1 MAGIYGIDPILSY
14 TFTEPENN
22 AILRGNEIVRGP
34 SPGSLMDYLNQY
46 HPKFAYIVKKG
57 EFARLFG
64 DTQFRGTLFLPK
76 EESLEENVVMNMDTN
91 TCRTV
96 IRYHVMDGFYPK
108 SVLMTSPFQQL
119 QPRMQGQL
127 ILASINWVPYLNMET
142 IVLNNCSPIEQF
154 DIQCSNAYVHVIS
167 QPM

>member
-1 MAGIYGIDPILSY
+1 MAGIYGIDPILNY

-22 AILRGNEIVRGP
+22 AILRGNVRLTTP
-34 SPGSLMDYLNQY
+34 PPGSLMDYLDKY

-57 EFARLFG
+57 EFAQIFS

-76 EESLEENVVMNMDTN
+76 EESLDENVVMNMDIN

-108 SVLMTSPFQQL
+108 EVLMTSPFQQL
-119 QPRMQGQL
+119 QPRLQGQT
-127 ILASINWVPYLNMET
+127 IVASIHWVPFLNMET

-154 DIQCSNAYVHVIS
+154 DIKCSNAYVHIIS
-167 QPM
+167 QSM

>member
-1 MAGIYGIDPILSY
+1 MAGIYGIDPILNY

-22 AILRGNEIVRGP
+22 AILRGNERLTTP
-34 SPGSLMDYLNQY
+34 PPGSLMDYLDRY

-57 EFARLFG
+57 EFAQIFS

-76 EESLEENVVMNMDTN
+76 EESLDENLVMNMDIN

-108 SVLMTSPFQQL
+108 EVLMTSPFQQL
-119 QPRMQGQL
+119 QPRLHGQT
-127 ILASINWVPYLNMET
+127 IVASIYWVPFLNMET

-154 DIQCSNAYVHVIS
+154 DIKCTNAYVHIIS
-167 QPM
+167 QSM